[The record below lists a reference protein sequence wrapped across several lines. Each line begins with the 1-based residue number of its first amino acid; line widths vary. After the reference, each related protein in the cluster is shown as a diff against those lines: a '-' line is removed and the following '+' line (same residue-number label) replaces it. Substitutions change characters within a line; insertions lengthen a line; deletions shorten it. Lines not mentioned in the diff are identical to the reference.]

1 MNMRKLLATMLVPA
15 AVATLASVATSLE
28 AQPPA
33 GNAAIAGNATRG
45 KDLFSDTYNCY
56 ACHGF
61 DAQTGE
67 RRLVPMK
74 YTQDGFITFVQSSPL
89 PQMPAFP
96 DASAQTLAD
105 IWAYLKTIPVD
116 APPLN
121 DVPLLRDILARR
133 NQVAAGK

>member
-1 MNMRKLLATMLVPA
+1 MNIGKSARCVLVPVVA
-15 AVATLASVATSLE
+15 LGLLVAVAPLAAQQNAGAT
-28 AQPPA
+28 PV
-33 GNAAIAGNATRG
+33 GNAERG
-45 KDLFSDTYNCY
+45 RQLFSDTYNCY

-67 RRLVPMK
+67 RRLVPMN
-74 YTQDGFITFVQSSPL
+74 YPLEGFITFVQNSPL

-121 DVPLLRDILARR
+121 DLPLLRDVLARR
-133 NQVAAGK
+133 NQVAGGK

>member
-1 MNMRKLLATMLVPA
+1 MTMRNFARALLAVGVLVA
-15 AVATLASVATSLE
+15 AAPSL

-33 GNAAIAGNATRG
+33 ASTPVGNAERG
-45 KDLFSDTYNCY
+45 KVLFSDTYNCY

-67 RRLVPMK
+67 RRLVPMN
-74 YTQDGFITFVQSSPL
+74 YPLDGFIKFVQNSPL
-89 PQMPAFP
+89 PQMPAMP

-116 APPLN
+116 APPLK
-121 DVPLLRDILARR
+121 DLPLLSDVLARK
-133 NQVAAGK
+133 NQAAAAK

>member
-1 MNMRKLLATMLVPA
+1 MNLRQLVRASFALALLGAAAPSPAQQTATPV
-15 AVATLASVATSLE
+15 
-28 AQPPA
+28 
-33 GNAAIAGNATRG
+33 GNAERG
-45 KDLFSDTYNCY
+45 KVLFSDTYNCY

-67 RRLVPMK
+67 RRLVPMNFPVE
-74 YTQDGFITFVQSSPL
+74 GFIKFVQNSPL
-89 PQMPAFP
+89 PQMPAMP

-121 DVPLLRDILARR
+121 DLPLLRDVLARR
-133 NQVAAGK
+133 NQAAARLNSGAK